1 MNKEKT
7 SIMKAVPSAAELRK
21 VPGFNPLTYLRPAVS
36 RITGE
41 KGLKLELPYKKLW
54 FRMACPRGRMTLSP
68 LRITDQMAIFEARL
82 YAEQDDNSLLANFIS
97 TKQAKDVPGGRYI
110 RDAQDEAMNEAL
122 DNAGFGIQL
131 CDIDPSFAGSEY
143 GSEIP
148 LAQLL
153 ELAQQSG
160 QPVPKID
167 AAPVAPTVKTVAAP
181 PVVEQPMARPDKTAA
196 MPKVETPVEEKKEL
210 HEVKSEVQS
219 VVSAPAHTPA
229 DTVTPPVIETAT
241 PARDTFAEEPTKSE
255 TIGATA
261 DVLQMLGG
269 TSPVVNEAPAPIAA
283 APTAQ
288 PDASPVETVHTEV
301 SPMQTESVQTAAPK
315 PAAPSYTADMSVE
328 EICAR
333 MTVEEAKAIK
343 VDAGTCKGMTLGEVQ
358 DRRPSSLRFYV
369 YASPYADNV
378 LKAAAS
384 LLLNEMTQPKAG

>member
-1 MNKEKT
+1 MNKEKST
-7 SIMKAVPSAAELRK
+7 IMKAVPTAAELRK

-36 RITGE
+36 KTNGE

-54 FRMACPRGRMTLSP
+54 FRLACPRGRMTLNP
-68 LRITDQMAIFEARL
+68 LRITDQIAIFEARL
-82 YAEQDDNSLLANFIS
+82 YAEQGDDSMLANFIS

-122 DNAGFGIQL
+122 DNAGFGIQF
-131 CDIDPSFAGSEY
+131 CDIDPTYAGSEY

-153 ELAQQSG
+153 ELAQQAG
-160 QPVPKID
+160 QPVPNVQSSPIAK
-167 AAPVAPTVKTVAAP
+167 ATTVP
-181 PVVEQPMARPDKTAA
+181 PAVEQLAVQSVDPAA
-196 MPKVETPVEEKKEL
+196 TPRAETPVEEKKKL
-210 HEVKSEVQS
+210 HEAESEVQP
-219 VVSAPAHTPA
+219 VAPAPA
-229 DTVTPPVIETAT
+229 PTSEAPVTPPVVEAAA
-241 PARDTFAEEPTKSE
+241 PARDVFAEVPEKPEPVGT
-255 TIGATA
+255 TA

-269 TSPVVNEAPAPIAA
+269 TSAVVNEA
-283 APTAQ
+283 TAQ
-288 PDASPVETVHTEV
+288 ATTAPAAQQDASPVEAVPAEPV
-301 SPMQTESVQTAAPK
+301 PKQAESVLTVAPK
-315 PAAPSYTADMSVE
+315 PVVPSYTADMSVE

-378 LKAAAS
+378 LKAAAT
-384 LLLNEMTQPKAG
+384 LLLNEMNQLKAG